1 MSAPPL
7 TGGRVSLIGSGG
19 GTSRTLRGV
28 ERPTAASLAAA
39 QTILPLIPL
48 PLRLP
53 LIRHPLLLHALLH
66 LLVRSIE
73 HLRRRGAS
81 LGDESTGFC

>member
-1 MSAPPL
+1 LLLLRPPL
-7 TGGRVSLIGSGG
+7 
-19 GTSRTLRGV
+19 
-28 ERPTAASLAAA
+28 
-39 QTILPLIPL
+39 ILPLIPL